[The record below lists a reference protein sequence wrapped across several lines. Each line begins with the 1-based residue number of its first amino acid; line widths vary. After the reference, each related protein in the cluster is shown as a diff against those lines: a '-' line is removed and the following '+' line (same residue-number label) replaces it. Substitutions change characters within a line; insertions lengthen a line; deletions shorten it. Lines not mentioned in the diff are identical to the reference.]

1 MTKIAAK
8 SKSINQLASEHC
20 ARLKSYIE
28 QADTN
33 YKLDDLNCDLLHI
46 FDMDFEQIVTA
57 LPKSM
62 RELIPKAPN
71 SYTSS
76 ILSLKKLYEV
86 FRNKWSSIIMEE
98 LNLNVC
104 PYCNREYIFKFEDTK
119 KAEARVIATF
129 DHYYDKDSYPFLA
142 VSFFNLIPCCSLCNS
157 KFKHSENF
165 YKKLHLHPYEESFN
179 DRAKFHLKIENCDFC
194 HLEDGFEV
202 KLFPNNSNDDVVKN
216 SIATFR
222 LDNLYKHHKDIVLE
236 LIQKAEIYNESYID
250 ELMKNYEGTLFKNRE
265 DLIRLIFGGYITD
278 EEISKRPLSKLTKDI
293 LEQLEII

>member
-86 FRNKWSSIIMEE
+86 FRNKWS
-98 LNLNVC
+98 
-104 PYCNREYIFKFEDTK
+104 
-119 KAEARVIATF
+119 
-129 DHYYDKDSYPFLA
+129 
-142 VSFFNLIPCCSLCNS
+142 
-157 KFKHSENF
+157 
-165 YKKLHLHPYEESFN
+165 
-179 DRAKFHLKIENCDFC
+179 
-194 HLEDGFEV
+194 
-202 KLFPNNSNDDVVKN
+202 
-216 SIATFR
+216 
-222 LDNLYKHHKDIVLE
+222 
-236 LIQKAEIYNESYID
+236 
-250 ELMKNYEGTLFKNRE
+250 
-265 DLIRLIFGGYITD
+265 
-278 EEISKRPLSKLTKDI
+278 
-293 LEQLEII
+293 